1 MVLYIANNISAQ
13 LQVNFIVLLF
23 THQSVSVEQFFKA
36 PSVMQPAKYDI
47 CKALITVSMRIA
59 LQLKLWGRV
68 GLHISLWNGF
78 CRRLSG
84 ALRKIILH
92 PWGSN
97 RNDTMIINV
106 FLFKNVKGWS
116 FGAGLPISDE
126 LCTLFYIFFTFFF
139 SFALIFVS
147 NVYCQDKNYIN

>member
-1 MVLYIANNISAQ
+1 M
-13 LQVNFIVLLF
+13 
-23 THQSVSVEQFFKA
+23 
-36 PSVMQPAKYDI
+36 
-47 CKALITVSMRIA
+47 
-59 LQLKLWGRV
+59 GRV

-84 ALRKIILH
+84 ALWKIILH

-147 NVYCQDKNYIN
+147 NVYCQDKNYINLLTIIIFFIFISRHLRRVVQLDKTNRQKITLKWFLNLWWFFVCYYFLLR